1 MSRDFDVPCTDRR
14 VRRTRYAIHSAFR
27 ALVAR
32 DGFRNITVSALA
44 REANIDRK
52 TFYLHYRGLD
62 DLMAEEI
69 RQIADQVAAALM
81 PVSKGSAMAV
91 NLRETLERVAD
102 LFLADREFLRLR

>member
-1 MSRDFDVPCTDRR
+1 MSHAPIGR
-14 VRRTRYAIHSAFR
+14 VRRTRHAIHSAFR

-62 DLMAEEI
+62 DLDGRGDPA
-69 RQIADQVAAALM
+69 IADQV
-81 PVSKGSAMAV
+81 
-91 NLRETLERVAD
+91 VA
-102 LFLADREFLRLR
+102 R

>member
-1 MSRDFDVPCTDRR
+1 MLPCTDRR

-52 TFYLHYRGLD
+52 TFYRISAAD
-62 DLMAEEI
+62 DLMAEESGRSPTRW
-69 RQIADQVAAALM
+69 RQ
-81 PVSKGSAMAV
+81 
-91 NLRETLERVAD
+91 R
-102 LFLADREFLRLR
+102 